1 MKLPLRMMAPC
12 RQGVQQGLATYHGRL
27 VLAGLLVGGIYLPL
41 WVYGIALGTVRGSAS
56 LLVASAFGLGL
67 YQLWT
72 KRQQLAQLQASKED
86 RWLGHLMIFAGL
98 GAAPFCLFTEWAQ
111 RLVWLLILVGIAIS
125 TWGVSF
131 FSRHVAAVILIVV
144 GLFPSP
150 AIVSRMLW
158 DTFTPPEMLER
169 FMAWGGGVGLRLIGQ
184 DAEVNQSYI
193 TLPTSTVLV
202 DWGCSGYDL
211 ACIGAAASL
220 LMALYLNQ
228 SFVKTVVLVLV
239 GIALALIANVPRIM
253 LMAMADAYWG
263 PESFKFWHGFW
274 GGQIFL
280 TILFTAHYYVVM
292 GLINRSPSKQ
302 KSY

>member
-1 MKLPLRMMAPC
+1 MKQPLHLLAPC
-12 RQGVQQGLATYHGRL
+12 RQWVQQGLTTYHGRL
-27 VLAGLLVGGIYLPL
+27 MLAGLAVGGIYLPFWL
-41 WVYGIALGTVRGSAS
+41 HDITVSTARGSAS

-72 KRQQLAQLQASKED
+72 KRQQLAQLQASNED

-111 RLVWLLILVGIAIS
+111 KLVWLFILAGIAIS
-125 TWGVSF
+125 TWGLSF
-131 FSRHVAAVILIVV
+131 FSRHVAAVILIIV

-184 DAEVNQSYI
+184 AAEVNQSYI
-193 TLPTSTVLV
+193 TLPEGTVLV

-228 SFVKTVVLVLV
+228 SFGRTIVLVLV
-239 GIALALIANVPRIM
+239 GIVLALIANVPRIM

-263 PESFKFWHGFW
+263 PESFEFWHGFW

-280 TILFTAHYYVVM
+280 TILFTVHYYVVM
-292 GLINRSPSKQ
+292 ALINKQSSKS
-302 KSY
+302 KSC